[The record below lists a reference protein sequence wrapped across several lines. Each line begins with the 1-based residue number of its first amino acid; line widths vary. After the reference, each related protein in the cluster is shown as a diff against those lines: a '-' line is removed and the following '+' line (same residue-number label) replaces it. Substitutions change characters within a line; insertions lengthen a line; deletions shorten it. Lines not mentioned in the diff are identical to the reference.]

1 MPTTLSCPASRLT
14 STRYV
19 ENIDHPTWSYSL
31 LILLQLL
38 VRAGLDHDLGL
49 FGLDIHVP
57 DFQKV
62 QIVYPFVDLLGDGY
76 SSFAYEKYLL
86 LTADNLVAIAGVA
99 GYGDIPV
106 PSTFTPNGDAY
117 AYAPG
122 SHSEIIFNAFTVLNP
137 VTPAVTTQFTPQPHL
152 GPWPLEL

>member
-1 MPTTLSCPASRLT
+1 VPTTLSCLVSRLT
-14 STRYV
+14 STQYV
-19 ENIDHPTWSYSL
+19 KNIDHSASSYTL

-38 VRAGLDHDLGL
+38 IRAGLDHDLGL
-49 FGLDIHVP
+49 FGLDIHIP

-86 LTADNLVAIAGVA
+86 LTADNLVAVAGVA
-99 GYGDIPV
+99 AYGDIPV
-106 PSTFTPNGDAY
+106 PSTFVPNGDAY

-122 SHSEIIFNAFTVLNP
+122 SDSEIISNAFTVLNP
-137 VTPAVTTQFTPQPHL
+137 VTPAVTTQFTAKHSL